1 MDEGGYFGR
10 VQKFTTRRPKSKPVD
25 TEQQGYELR
34 AKGWDG
40 GVDYPGLFP
49 AAAAFASFQAAEGV
63 CVWVGSWEKKAAPTD
78 EGQTDCRADID
89 RHIDLLASSH
99 FQQPRIQ
106 NVIALPFRTY
116 LATMLVDTRNTSSN
130 SLSSGST
137 HSSSRVTCCSR
148 CAAPSSNLA
157 RQKLGIVPANANNS
171 AGTNNSASTS
181 GRTRDYLCTDCVRR
195 ERAAPVRLGYEC
207 PGWAYGRFGY
217 RCPSLTFREEA
228 PRIEALV
235 STRRA
240 SLLPTSTG
248 PASTAAEYDI
258 VFLAVDQKFGP
269 RIHRRVLSGSTLTLT
284 LEECSTYERRNSLP
298 ASGEH
303 MTRDENGDVVMAD
316 VSASTPGTTQTCL
329 RGVVAMDRRSAIAD
343 GAWIDGMTFLAA
355 PSKDEDENDNNNDDA
370 NVPAISVAGFNGGGH
385 LRFTGQELRAP
396 STNTS
401 QSNRSTSPHELK
413 ASSAAAAL
421 HGQIR
426 VVSSRAIVRSRPDSK
441 ATARRRCVRPAI
453 FNTVEEA
460 DAILH
465 RHRVSIAPFLCRNLG
480 LPEGPARL
488 VCEYWC
494 DRPSPLMEFRPGD
507 VVLTTVMP
515 GRGFMN
521 DNISTVLVA
530 RRRCED
536 A

>member
-1 MDEGGYFGR
+1 
-10 VQKFTTRRPKSKPVD
+10 
-25 TEQQGYELR
+25 
-34 AKGWDG
+34 
-40 GVDYPGLFP
+40 
-49 AAAAFASFQAAEGV
+49 
-63 CVWVGSWEKKAAPTD
+63 
-78 EGQTDCRADID
+78 
-89 RHIDLLASSH
+89 
-99 FQQPRIQ
+99 
-106 NVIALPFRTY
+106 
-116 LATMLVDTRNTSSN
+116 MLVDTRNASSN
-130 SLSSGST
+130 SLSSTST
-137 HSSSRVTCCSR
+137 RSCRVPCCSR

-157 RQKLGIVPANANNS
+157 RQKLGIVPANAQNS
-171 AGTNNSASTS
+171 ATGTNSATSPS
-181 GRTRDYLCTDCVRR
+181 GRTRDYVCTDCVRR

-240 SLLPTSTG
+240 SLLPTSTRSTG
-248 PASTAAEYDI
+248 PAYAAAAEYDI
-258 VFLAVDQKFGP
+258 VFLGVDQKFGP
-269 RIHRRVLSGSTLTLT
+269 RIHRRVLPGSTLTLT

-298 ASGEH
+298 ASDEH

-316 VSASTPGTTQTCL
+316 VSASNSGTTQICL

-355 PSKDEDENDNNNDDA
+355 PSKKSSMGEEGEDENDNNDDA

-385 LRFTGQELRAP
+385 LRFAGHELRAP
-396 STNTS
+396 STSTS
-401 QSNRSTSPHELK
+401 QSNRSTLPNELK
-413 ASSAAAAL
+413 AASAAAAL
-421 HGQIR
+421 HGHIR

-465 RHRVSIAPFLCRNLG
+465 RHRISIAPFLCRNLG

>member
-1 MDEGGYFGR
+1 
-10 VQKFTTRRPKSKPVD
+10 
-25 TEQQGYELR
+25 
-34 AKGWDG
+34 
-40 GVDYPGLFP
+40 
-49 AAAAFASFQAAEGV
+49 
-63 CVWVGSWEKKAAPTD
+63 
-78 EGQTDCRADID
+78 
-89 RHIDLLASSH
+89 
-99 FQQPRIQ
+99 
-106 NVIALPFRTY
+106 
-116 LATMLVDTRNTSSN
+116 MLVDTRNTSSN

-137 HSSSRVTCCSR
+137 HSSRVTCCSR
-148 CAAPSSNLA
+148 CAAPSSHLA

-171 AGTNNSASTS
+171 AGTTNSATSTS
-181 GRTRDYLCTDCVRR
+181 GRARDYLCTDCVRR

-240 SLLPTSTG
+240 SLLSTRTSSTDT
-248 PASTAAEYDI
+248 ASTAAAEYDI

-269 RIHRRVLSGSTLTLT
+269 RIHRRVLPGSTLTLT
-284 LEECSTYERRNSLP
+284 LEECSTYERRNSLPP

-316 VSASTPGTTQTCL
+316 VSASNPGTNQTFL

-355 PSKDEDENDNNNDDA
+355 PSQNEDENDSNNDDA

-385 LRFTGQELRAP
+385 LRFTGHELRAP

-401 QSNRSTSPHELK
+401 QSNRSTSPNNELK
-413 ASSAAAAL
+413 ASSATVAL